1 MATLRDGQHMSSST
15 DVELQ
20 DIGTSASIAKP
31 LLDHSSVHLKGWP
44 TLPSNV
50 KYSRLSMATDLG
62 VDVVLLLLASLFLA
76 FALIVQHYDQ
86 TSVKEHPGTTRTLLD
101 ATKYVRGGTKSR
113 E

>member
-1 MATLRDGQHMSSST
+1 MATLRDGQHTSSST

-31 LLDHSSVHLKGWP
+31 LLDHSSVQLKGWP
-44 TLPSNV
+44 KLPSNV
-50 KYSRLSMATDLG
+50 KYSRLSMAADLG

-86 TSVKEHPGTTRTLLD
+86 ASVSEYPETTKLLLD
-101 ATKYVRGGTKSR
+101 ATRYVRDTIESC
-113 E
+113 